1 MPRFTHSASEE
12 KAPAPAPLAGGCAT
26 CWAAKY
32 CAAFSALASPQP
44 PPNCPLVPRPKPKS
58 AHYLPAAR

>member
-1 MPRFTHSASEE
+1 MPYSATLILEE
-12 KAPAPAPLAGGCAT
+12 KAPAPRPPLGGCAT

-44 PPNCPLVPRPKPKS
+44 PPNCPLLPQPKRPSRP
-58 AHYLPAAR
+58 PAGK